1 MATQSSLTS
10 NRPVGIQSESKGLL
24 KGCWAPGM
32 VNKTDFDLG
41 DYRPNGGRW
50 VVNQE
55 T

>member
-1 MATQSSLTS
+1 MATQASLKSSH
-10 NRPVGIQSESKGLL
+10 PGGIQPESKDLFF
-24 KGCWAPGM
+24 

-55 T
+55 M